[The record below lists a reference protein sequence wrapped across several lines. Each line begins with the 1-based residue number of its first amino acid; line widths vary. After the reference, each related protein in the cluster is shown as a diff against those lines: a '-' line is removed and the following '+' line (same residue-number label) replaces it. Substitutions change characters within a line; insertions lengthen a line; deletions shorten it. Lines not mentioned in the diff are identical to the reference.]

1 MTDPSNASGRSAL
14 TVSIQTTSLSLS
26 GYYCRNAHGAPNSGV
41 YEGDSNIFAELSLPE
56 ADGHFLKAQIVE
68 EIYRLTK
75 DMKLT
80 QARAG
85 DLMGITQPEV
95 SRLFKG
101 NFREY
106 SVERLMGFLTAFAQD
121 VEIVT
126 RPRDHSAGRGHISF
140 TAARATA

>member
-1 MTDPSNASGRSAL
+1 MTAK
-14 TVSIQTTSLSLS
+14 
-26 GYYCRNAHGAPNSGV
+26 NSVV